1 MNSNYICT
9 IILGFRFK
17 SYFHNTKISILISE
31 VKLVSLMIDYSNC
44 LQPCIPK
51 IMNFSYIIILM
62 AVVRPIAMA
71 MHDFLFL
78 YL

>member
-51 IMNFSYIIILM
+51 IMNFSYYHHINGSCETNSNGH
-62 AVVRPIAMA
+62 A
-71 MHDFLFL
+71 
-78 YL
+78 